1 MRFIL
6 FSVFIFLNTR
16 VVTAQ
21 TVQERLDSLFQ
32 SLNTD
37 GELSGA
43 FLIVDSG
50 QVVFEKYLGFQDA
63 SKTKRITSNSRF
75 ELASVSKQFTAMAIM
90 QLEEQG
96 KISYD
101 DDIVK
106 YFPRLKFKNVR
117 VKNLLRHTSGIPDFF
132 SFPEKW
138 VDTKKINK
146 NSDILKILEEHVDSV
161 LFKPGEQ
168 CSYSNTNYLLLA
180 LIVEK
185 VSGQPFAVYMQKF
198 IFKPAEMRNT
208 SVFSAHSPHADLK
221 NYAKGITYNIQNK
234 NFINVDDFET
244 YKYATYFD
252 GVSGPYGISSTA
264 EDLLKWDRALQN
276 FTLLKRDNFIKA
288 ISSDTLNNGKLISR
302 HHMYEGLGWVF
313 MDSTNNENK
322 MHFHTGGYPGYQTI
336 LVRNPENQW
345 YFVALIN
352 KSNTI
357 GVFPLTMAVAAI
369 LEKNEALPLVEREKL
384 TGALTLVEFQIKQLL
399 GTYEYTKQPELKF
412 KITVD
417 DKGSLFAQL
426 SGQSAIEVYPK
437 NELELFYTEVKAELK
452 FLKENDQILSVTL
465 YQNGRELTFNK
476 VK

>member
-21 TVQERLDSLFQ
+21 TVQQRLDSLFQ

-75 ELASVSKQFTAMAIM
+75 ELASVSKQFTAIAIM

-106 YFPRLKFKNVR
+106 YFPNLKFKNVR
-117 VKNLLRHTSGIPDFF
+117 IKNLLRHTSGISDFLGWD
-132 SFPEKW
+132 PQW
-138 VDTKKINK
+138 VDTKKINT
-146 NSDILKILEEHVDSV
+146 NNDILKIIETKLDSIS
-161 LFKPGEQ
+161 FKAGDQ
-168 CSYSNTNYLLLA
+168 YAYSNTNYVLLA

-185 VSGQPFAVYMQKF
+185 VSGQPFAAYMQQH
-198 IFKPAEMRNT
+198 IFKPAGMQYT
-208 SVFSAHSPHADLK
+208 SVFSARSPQADLK
-221 NYAKGITYNIQNK
+221 NYAKGMAYDANTKKFKDI
-234 NFINVDDFET
+234 DDFVSFR
-244 YKYATYFD
+244 YATYFD
-252 GVSGPYGISSTA
+252 NINGPYGISSTA
-264 EDLLKWDRALQN
+264 QDLYRWMLALQN
-276 FTLLKRDNFIKA
+276 NTLLKPRNFVNA
-288 ISSDTLNNGKLISR
+288 ISTDTLNNGKPVQ
-302 HHMYEGLGWVF
+302 MNGLYYGFGWLF
-313 MDSTNNENK
+313 TDSANNENK
-322 MHFHTGGYPGYQTI
+322 MHFHTGGYPGYQNI
-336 LVRNPENQW
+336 IVRELENQR
-345 YFVALIN
+345 YFIALTN
-352 KSNTI
+352 KWNTI
-357 GVFPLTMAVAAI
+357 NVYPLTAGVDAI
-369 LEKNEALPLVEREKL
+369 LRKEETPKIEREKL
-384 TGALTLVEFQIKQLL
+384 IEATTFSKFQVNKLL
-399 GTYEYTKQPELKF
+399 GTYAYDKQPELIF
-412 KITVD
+412 KITTD
-417 DKGSLFAQL
+417 ENHNLFAQL
-426 SGQSAIEVYPK
+426 SGQLAVQIYPK